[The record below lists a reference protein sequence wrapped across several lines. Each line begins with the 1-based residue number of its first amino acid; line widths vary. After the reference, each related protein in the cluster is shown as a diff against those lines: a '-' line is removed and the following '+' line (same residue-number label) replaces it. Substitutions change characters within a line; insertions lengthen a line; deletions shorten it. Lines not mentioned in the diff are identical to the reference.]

1 MAVRDA
7 REDWRLF
14 DVGSIPTKAS
24 TPHLDRFL
32 AGLPPAAAD
41 RAPPALLDVGC
52 GDGRLGKRLYE
63 RGFSVTGVDISPDAV
78 LAARALAVSAE
89 VPGRSLRFHEADFA
103 ADLPSRIEGGPFDIV
118 VCQLVVSI
126 IGDVR
131 NRRNLL
137 RHMWHNLRPGGW
149 LYLSASG
156 VSDTINPG
164 YARLYADDASQ
175 TGEQHSYFSRDE
187 DGGVLYM
194 THHFT
199 VEELLDLIQSEG
211 FVEINVKQELEVS
224 SRRPDEAAYFL
235 YATCQSP
242 ESRG

>member
-32 AGLPPAAAD
+32 TGQTPAAPGH
-41 RAPPALLDVGC
+41 APPSLLDVGC
-52 GDGRLGKRLYE
+52 GDGRLGGRLYE

-78 LAARALAVSAE
+78 LAARALAASAE

-103 ADLPSRIEGGPFDIV
+103 ADLPPRIEGGPFDIV

-131 NRRNLL
+131 SRRNLL
-137 RHMWHNLRPGGW
+137 RHVRCNLRPGGW

-156 VSDTINPG
+156 VSDSINPG
-164 YARLYADDASQ
+164 YARLYADDAQQ
-175 TGEQHSYFSRDE
+175 TGEQHSYFSRGE
-187 DGGVLYM
+187 DGRILYM

-199 VEELLDLIQSEG
+199 GEEILDLLQSEG
-211 FVEINVKQELEVS
+211 FEQIDVIQEREAS
-224 SRRPDEAAYFL
+224 SRRPDEAAFFL
-235 YATCQSP
+235 YATCRAP
-242 ESRG
+242 AERV